1 LKQPSLSLD
10 ILTRGSKRNI
20 WSFIS

>member
-1 LKQPSLSLD
+1 LEHPSLSLD
-10 ILTRGSKRNI
+10 ILIRGSKRNI

>member
-1 LKQPSLSLD
+1 LKQPSLSFD